1 MYEIEE
7 KKGNVIFRKKT
18 FSDIFVLCWDSIQC
32 PRSPSILIEP
42 PYRSF
47 PKMCMKFS
55 PLRLWKVPT
64 ESSISSLR
72 SHLLFL
78 SFPFQVLTILLI
90 KVANK
95 KRFERKVRQRSI
107 NVRFANTRKFPLG
120 IVHKWRHGRKGVM
133 HFLTAVL
140 RP

>member
-1 MYEIEE
+1 MWFSE
-7 KKGNVIFRKKT
+7 KKNSQIFLFFAGIRSNVL
-18 FSDIFVLCWDSIQC
+18 DH
-32 PRSPSILIEP
+32 PRYWLSHLIAA
-42 PYRSF
+42 SQ
-47 PKMCMKFS
+47 KMFMKFS